1 MANILVTG
9 ATGYLGARI
18 IRTLL
23 TSTDDVVFAMARQ
36 PSKFRQL
43 SQWCKVSLSR
53 LQMLDGDV
61 CKLSNLPEG
70 IDTIVHTAAQ
80 RDEQQKQS
88 YAEMIQ
94 VNIQGTCNLLCLAA
108 HHKIERFIYISSQSV
123 YGKQS
128 APWNERAQPDPQ
140 TVYAMTKYAAE
151 QLVWTYRDVI
161 NFVILRLSHIYGV
174 SLFMRWDEL
183 VGKFVRLIQDDRS
196 LSVYGDGTQRIDL
209 VHIEDVVQ
217 CVLRLLQI
225 YPRGWNDIYNVG
237 SGRSISINELVE
249 CLSQI
254 TVEQGLSPIAIEQH
268 TQIAYNSQLHIEL
281 DISHARNKLG
291 WSPHQTLPEGLREY
305 LENVNSD

>member
-94 VNIQGTCNLLCLAA
+94 VNIQGTCNLLRLAA

-161 NFVILRLSHIYGV
+161 NFVILRLSRIYGV

-183 VGKFVRLIQDDRS
+183 VGKFVRLIQDGRS
-196 LSVYGDGTQRIDL
+196 LSVYGDGTQRFDL
-209 VHIEDVVQ
+209 VHVEDIAQ

-225 YPRGWNDIYNVG
+225 YPRGWNDAYNVG
-237 SGRSISINELVE
+237 GGRSVSLNELVE

-254 TVEQGLSPIAIEQH
+254 TAELGLPPITIEYRPH
-268 TQIAYNSQLHIEL
+268 MAGNDPLHLEL
-281 DISHARNKLG
+281 DISHAHNTLG
-291 WSPHQTLPEGLREY
+291 WSPRQALPESLREC
-305 LENVNSD
+305 LENVKSD